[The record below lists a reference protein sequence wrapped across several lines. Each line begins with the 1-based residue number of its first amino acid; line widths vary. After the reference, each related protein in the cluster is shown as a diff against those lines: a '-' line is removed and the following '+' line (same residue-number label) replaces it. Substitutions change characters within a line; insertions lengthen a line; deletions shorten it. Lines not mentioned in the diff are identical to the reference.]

1 MTTETQSRETNLKEI
16 LANTPRLLNLVWTA
30 VPGMLLISLTISLIR
45 SVLPAGQLIVSKL
58 IIDQILIDVKQ
69 TEVDWRPLL
78 TLVGFRFGLSLLQ
91 EGLNQVNIYVSQVL
105 RDRFTLYTNEVVLVK
120 AVQLDLAHYES
131 SDFHDALTRANRSGT
146 NYPVT
151 VVSILT
157 TLLGQIVTLFSL
169 LTLLLRFSPLIAG
182 LLLITGFPT
191 FWVAVLFSGKRFRML
206 RFQTESGRLA
216 DYLQRLLTQ
225 GEYAK
230 EVRLFNLG
238 AYLLGQWRDI
248 RTEFNQASAAL
259 AGKHAA
265 VRGGVG
271 VVNNLGFYTAYLL
284 AVVQAVI
291 GVISL
296 GDFTMYTGA
305 FGQAQ
310 NLIPGI
316 LENVA
321 SIYDANLYVGEYF
334 EFLDLQPLVVTP
346 KSPKP
351 FPSPLQTGLELRN
364 VTFTY
369 PGATSP
375 TLVDLNL
382 TVQPGESIALVG
394 LNGAGKTTLLK
405 LLTRLYDV
413 DTGEITLDGIPLG
426 ELELPELRRNIGVI
440 FQDFSRY
447 QLSVQDNIGFGNLP
461 EHANMSRIQQAAA
474 DGGAQELIAKL
485 DRGYETILGK
495 MFSSG
500 VDLSGGQWQKI
511 GMARAFMS
519 DAPILILDEPTAA
532 LDALAEYQLF
542 QKFRQLTQGKMTF
555 FVSHRFSTVLL
566 ADRIV
571 VLDDNRIVEV
581 GDHAQLMANDGLYA
595 RMFRLQASSYNPKE
609 TMANC

>member
-1 MTTETQSRETNLKEI
+1 MTTETQSRETHFNEI
-16 LANTPRLLNLVWTA
+16 LANTPRLLHLVWTA
-30 VPGMLLISLTISLIR
+30 VPGMLLLSLAIALIR
-45 SVLPAGQLIVSKL
+45 AALPAAQLIVSKL
-58 IIDQILIDVKQ
+58 IIDRILIDVKQ
-69 TEVDWRPLL
+69 TEVDWTPLL

-91 EGLNQVNIYVSQVL
+91 EGLNQVNIYVSQVFK
-105 RDRFTLYTNEVVLVK
+105 DRFTLHANGLLLAQ
-120 AVQLDLAHYES
+120 AVQLDLEHYES
-131 SDFHDALTRANRSGT
+131 SEFHNTLSRASKSGS
-146 NYPVT
+146 NYPVA
-151 VVSILT
+151 VVSTLT
-157 TLLGQIVTLFSL
+157 TLLGQIFTLFSL
-169 LTLLLRFSPLIAG
+169 LTLLLRFSPPIAG
-182 LLLITGFPT
+182 LLVITGFPT
-191 FWVAVLFSGKRFRML
+191 FWVAVLFSGKRFWML
-206 RFQTESGRLA
+206 RSQTESGRLA
-216 DYLQRLLTQ
+216 DYFQRLLTQ

-248 RTEFNQASAAL
+248 RAEFNQTSAAL

-265 VRGGVG
+265 VRGGAGIVA
-271 VVNNLGFYTAYLL
+271 NLGFYTAYIW
-284 AVVQAVI
+284 AVMQVVM
-291 GVISL
+291 GVITL

-310 NLIPGI
+310 NLIPAI
-316 LENVA
+316 LQNVA
-321 SIYDANLYVGEYF
+321 NIYDANLYVGQYF
-334 EFLDLQPLVVTP
+334 EFLDLQPKVVTP
-346 KSPKP
+346 ESPKP

-364 VTFTY
+364 VSFTY
-369 PGATSP
+369 PGYTKP

-413 DTGEITLDGIPLG
+413 DRGEITLDGIPLP
-426 ELELPELRRNIGVI
+426 ELDLQELRRNIGVI

-447 QLSVQDNIGFGNLP
+447 HLSTQDNIGFGNLP
-461 EHANMSRIQQAAA
+461 ERSNMSRLQQAAA
-474 DGGAQELIAKL
+474 DGGAQELIAGL

-500 VDLSGGQWQKI
+500 VELSGGQWQKI
-511 GMARAFMS
+511 GTARAFMT

-571 VLDDNRIVEV
+571 VLDNSRIIEV

-595 RMFRLQASSYNPKE
+595 RMFRLQASSYNLQE
-609 TMANC
+609 SMANC

>member
-16 LANTPRLLNLVWTA
+16 LANTPRLLHLVWTA
-30 VPGMLLISLTISLIR
+30 VPGILLISLTIALIR
-45 SVLPAGQLIVSKL
+45 AALPAAQLIVSKL

-69 TEVDWRPLL
+69 TEVDWTPLL

-91 EGLNQVNIYVSQVL
+91 EGLNQVNVYVSQVFK
-105 RDRFTLYTNEVVLVK
+105 DRFTLHANGVLLAQ

-131 SDFHDALTRANRSGT
+131 SEFHNALSRASKSGS
-146 NYPVT
+146 NYPVA
-151 VVSILT
+151 VVSTLT
-157 TLLGQIVTLFSL
+157 TLLGQILTLFSL
-169 LTLLLRFSPLIAG
+169 LTLLLRFSPPIAG
-182 LLLITGFPT
+182 LLVITGFPA
-191 FWVAVLFSGKRFRML
+191 FWVAVNYSGKRFWML
-206 RFQTESGRLA
+206 RSQTESGRLA

-238 AYLLGQWRDI
+238 AYLLQQWRDI
-248 RTEFNQASAAL
+248 RTEFNQTSAAL
-259 AGKHAA
+259 AGKYAA

-271 VVNNLGFYTAYLL
+271 IVSNLGFYTAYIW
-284 AVVQAVI
+284 AVVQAVMGAI
-291 GVISL
+291 TL

-310 NLIPGI
+310 NLIPNI
-316 LENVA
+316 LQNVA
-321 SIYDANLYVGEYF
+321 NIYDTNLYVGQYF

-346 KSPKP
+346 ESPKP

-364 VTFTY
+364 VSFTY
-369 PGATSP
+369 PGSTKP

-413 DTGEITLDGIPLG
+413 DTGEITLEGIPLP
-426 ELELPELRRNIGVI
+426 ELDLQELRRNIDII
-440 FQDFSRY
+440 FQDFARY
-447 QLSVQDNIGFGNLP
+447 NLSVQDNIGFGNLP
-461 EHANMSRIQQAAA
+461 ERSNMSRLQEASA
-474 DGGAQELIAKL
+474 DGGAQELIAGL
-485 DRGYETILGK
+485 DRGYETVLGK

-500 VDLSGGQWQKI
+500 VELSGGQWQKI
-511 GMARAFMS
+511 GMARAFMTN
-519 DAPILILDEPTAA
+519 APILILDEPTAA

-542 QKFRQLTQGKMTF
+542 QKFRQLTHGKMTF

-571 VLDDNRIVEV
+571 VLDNSRIVEV
-581 GDHAQLMANDGLYA
+581 GAHAQLMANDGLYA
-595 RMFRLQASSYNPKE
+595 RMFRLQASSYNLQE